1 MCWVCN
7 HPNAT
12 AQDRLEY
19 VRGLLEQHC
28 WVVVGVRRDRY
39 RPPYSY
45 TVGLTGHGKP
55 ELVVTGLPQQRAA
68 DLLNDVAAH
77 LVHADAPAPGE
88 WVPLTGGP
96 LTGGPLIEIVQV
108 AEPSVHLM
116 VAAQLCGPQLRAIQ
130 LVYADDRG
138 HWPWERGFRSGRGG
152 QPVLGARAAK
162 AA

>member
-1 MCWVCN
+1 MCWVCD

-12 AQDRLEY
+12 RQDHLEY

-28 WVVVGVRRDRY
+28 WVVVGVQRDRY
-39 RPPYSY
+39 RPSYSY
-45 TVGLTGHGKP
+45 TVGLTEHGKP
-55 ELVVTGLPQQRAA
+55 ELVVTGLPQQRAT

-77 LVHADAPAPGE
+77 LMHADAPAPGE
-88 WVPLTGGP
+88 QARLT
-96 LTGGPLIEIVQV
+96 TGPLIEIVQV
-108 AEPSVHLM
+108 SEPTVHLR
-116 VAAQLCGPQLRAIQ
+116 VAAELCGPQLRAIQ